1 MTPPA
6 YADCSC
12 NDEVKIDNSDDCQEG
27 FHMYVEFTERERLDI
42 ENRLLREM
50 AARYARLMEKEKADR
65 KAAGS
70 G

>member
-1 MTPPA
+1 M
-6 YADCSC
+6 
-12 NDEVKIDNSDDCQEG
+12 
-27 FHMYVEFTERERLDI
+27 HVEFTELERLDI

>member
-6 YADCSC
+6 YADCPHS
-12 NDEVKIDNSDDCQEG
+12 DEVKIDSSDDCQG
-27 FHMYVEFTERERLDI
+27 DFHMYVELTERERLDI

-50 AARYARLMEKEKADR
+50 AARYARLMEKEKTDR
-65 KAAGS
+65 KADGS

>member
-6 YADCSC
+6 YADCPHS
-12 NDEVKIDNSDDCQEG
+12 DEVKIDNSDDCREN
-27 FHMYVEFTERERLDI
+27 FHMYVELTERERLDI

-50 AARYARLMEKEKADR
+50 AARYARLIEKEKADR

>member
-6 YADCSC
+6 YADCFHS
-12 NDEVKIDNSDDCQEG
+12 DEVKIDSFDDCQEN
-27 FHMYVEFTERERLDI
+27 FHMCVEFTERERLDI

-65 KAAGS
+65 KATGS

>member
-6 YADCSC
+6 YADCSHS
-12 NDEVKIDNSDDCQEG
+12 DEVTIDSSDDCQED
-27 FHMYVEFTERERLDI
+27 FPMCVELTERERLDI

-50 AARYARLMEKEKADR
+50 AARYARLMEREKADR

>member
-6 YADCSC
+6 YADCSYS
-12 NDEVKIDNSDDCQEG
+12 DEVKIDGSDDCQDD
-27 FHMYVEFTERERLDI
+27 FHMYVELTERERLDI

-65 KAAGS
+65 KAVGS

>member
-6 YADCSC
+6 HADCSHS
-12 NDEVKIDNSDDCQEG
+12 DEVNIDNSDDCQED
-27 FHMYVEFTERERLDI
+27 FHMHVEFTERERLDI

-65 KAAGS
+65 KAVGS
-70 G
+70 A